1 MRQQK
6 GISLVESL
14 FALGVLSAASLLG
27 IGAAAQWRERGRIEG
42 AARTVLTQVR
52 LARAM
57 AVREG
62 THVALVFD
70 TDADGETV
78 FRMHRDGNDN
88 GVRRDEAVAGVD
100 HPLGPIVR
108 LSEGFSGTGFR
119 IPISLPPIEDGPT
132 LAAGSSGV
140 RLSGTGTI
148 LSCGPTGTT
157 TSGTL
162 YVAGR
167 RGDVYAVRLLG
178 ATGRL
183 RLFEYQRASSVWV
196 ER

>member
-1 MRQQK
+1 M
-6 GISLVESL
+6 
-14 FALGVLSAASLLG
+14 
-27 IGAAAQWRERGRIEG
+27 EG

-70 TDADGETV
+70 TDAGGETT

-88 GVRRDEAVAGVD
+88 GVRRDEATAGID
-100 HPLGPIVR
+100 RPLGPIVR
-108 LSEGFSGTGFR
+108 LSDLFSGTGFR
-119 IPISLPPIEDGPT
+119 IPVALPPIEDGPT
-132 LAAGSSGV
+132 LAAGGSGV

-148 LSCGPTGTT
+148 LSCGPTGTA